1 MTNLSCLHLYPS
13 LFNHNLNNIMNEVV
27 NKVKCAIVGISAVL
41 TSVIGL
47 LVLAQV
53 VFGKQAVGLDVIANL
68 QSIVTGFVGPGASLA
83 GIITLLLIV
92 GLLAKQESCISGK
105 K

>member
-1 MTNLSCLHLYPS
+1 MDNVVKTIKSS
-13 LFNHNLNNIMNEVV
+13 ISGLF
-27 NKVKCAIVGISAVL
+27 AVL

-53 VFGKQAVGLDVIANL
+53 VFGEEAGMNVISNIQA
-68 QSIVTGFVGPGASLA
+68 IVNGFVGPTASLA
-83 GIITLLLIV
+83 GLITLLLIV
-92 GLLAKQESCISGK
+92 GVLQENTSK

>member
-1 MTNLSCLHLYPS
+1 MDKIVNTVKSTIGG
-13 LFNHNLNNIMNEVV
+13 LF
-27 NKVKCAIVGISAVL
+27 AVL

-53 VFGKQAVGLDVIANL
+53 VFGEEAGMNVISNL
-68 QSIVTGFVGPGASLA
+68 QAIVNGFVGAETASLA
-83 GIITLLLIV
+83 GLITLLLIV
-92 GLLAKQESCISGK
+92 GLLDKQNCCDK